1 MTRPSAALRRTTIVE
16 VRQSPQ
22 DLWRFHWHELFPYGY
37 VYDGNGGRPLYFPQI
52 EDSPQRN
59 DVCLRLREALT
70 QRPFEDGSRLTV
82 DDLLVEV
89 LDNRRGFLP
98 DDPFP
103 EVFPEL
109 AAQIA
114 RTRDTPR

>member
-1 MTRPSAALRRTTIVE
+1 MTGRSAALRRTTIVE

-22 DLWRFHWHELFPYGY
+22 DLWRFDWHELFPYGY
-37 VYDGNGGRPLYFPQI
+37 VYDGNGGRPLYLPHT
-52 EDSPQRN
+52 EDSPLRH
-59 DVCLRLREALT
+59 DVCLRLREALA
-70 QRPFEDGSRLTV
+70 QQQLEDGSRLTV

-89 LDNRRGFLP
+89 LDNRRGFLQ

-109 AAQIA
+109 AARIA
-114 RTRDTPR
+114 ETRDAPR